1 MSNSPQVSLTSGG
14 LLARNTV
21 WNLLGTLLPM
31 AVAVVSIPPLVRAL
45 GLDRFGLLSLAWI
58 VIGYFSLFDVGIGRA
73 LTKLVAE
80 KLGANE
86 EDSVPPLAWTSL
98 LLLFALG
105 VLGGLAT
112 FAVSFRLVHGILK
125 IPTALQPEAL

>member
-1 MSNSPQVSLTSGG
+1 MTHAYPQAKLTSGR

-86 EDSVPPLAWTSL
+86 EHSVPPLAWTSL
-98 LLLFALG
+98 LLLLVLG

-112 FAVSFRLVHGILK
+112 FAVSSRLVYGMLK
-125 IPTALQPEAL
+125 IPAALQP